1 MSIHINDPHGSRAI
15 LHTAGDPDVVSDS
28 LHI

>member
-1 MSIHINDPHGSRAI
+1 MSININDPHGSRTI
-15 LHTAGDPDVVSDS
+15 SHTVGDTDVVSDS